1 MLLSLFQAV
10 SGAAAVISCIFA
22 IRSVIRHHRSLSF
35 FVSLSGA
42 CALAFF
48 LSVPDVAPEM
58 ILLSVLMIATGALL
72 IPAENQRSTRE
83 LLDDDIEVFGDST
96 LGRRLRK

>member
-1 MLLSLFQAV
+1 MVLSLFQAV
-10 SGAAAVISCIFA
+10 FGAAAVIACLLA
-22 IRSVIRHHRSLSF
+22 IRSVVRHERSLSF
-35 FVSLSGA
+35 FVTLAGA

-48 LSVPDVAPEM
+48 LAVPDVAPEM

-83 LLDDDIEVFGDST
+83 LLDDDIEVLGDST
-96 LGRRLRK
+96 LTRRLKK

>member
-1 MLLSLFQAV
+1 MVLSLFQAV
-10 SGAAAVISCIFA
+10 FGIAAVISCVLA
-22 IRSVIRHHRSLSF
+22 IRSVFRHERSLSF
-35 FVSLSGA
+35 FVCLSGA

-72 IPAENQRSTRE
+72 IPSENQRSTRE
-83 LLDDDIEVFGDST
+83 LLDDDIEVLGDST
-96 LGRRLRK
+96 IGRRLKK